1 MKEAN
6 GQEKYLPL
14 LAQASNI
21 HKELYTDKNSDID
34 TWEEFNMEKLGKKL
48 EHDLLQIPD
57 FQLPYTTVSNP
68 ARLLSC
74 EVVPESD
81 ERGVLP
87 HLSSSSQDIKV
98 NRSR

>member
-1 MKEAN
+1 MKAVN

-14 LAQASNI
+14 LAQASCI

-57 FQLPYTTVSNP
+57 FQPPYTTASSP
-68 ARLLSC
+68 ARLLNC
-74 EVVPESD
+74 EVVLESD
-81 ERGVLP
+81 GRGVFTAFIEFLP
-87 HLSSSSQDIKV
+87 GHKSQ
-98 NRSR
+98 

>member
-6 GQEKYLPL
+6 SQEKYLPL

-57 FQLPYTTVSNP
+57 FQSPYTTSSNP

-74 EVVPESD
+74 EVVSESD
-81 ERGVLP
+81 ERGVFTVFIEFLP
-87 HLSSSSQDIKV
+87 GHKSQ
-98 NRSR
+98 